1 MSEPTPFPAGLRL
14 LLAGASLV
22 VIIAGMHAAASVI
35 SALLL
40 ALLLAQTLSPLMVWL
55 IHRKLSP
62 AVAVSITLLV
72 VIVGGGGAITLLGS
86 SLSRL
91 IQRLPVYQ
99 ASLTQMRD
107 AVVGYLAGR
116 GVHLPPTDGLSL
128 LDPAAIIGYAGG
140 FAASVVS
147 ALGNAFVLLFLVA
160 VMLIELAGWY
170 RRHRDQ
176 EIDRKALDRFEEL
189 SGDVRKFVMIT
200 GLSGLVAA
208 LGIVIL
214 LLALGVDFAVTWGV
228 LFFFLNF
235 VPGIGG
241 ILALIPPTTVALLE
255 QGWRTAALVAA
266 GITVLNFVGDN
277 VIKPRF
283 MQQGLE
289 ISLLLVVTSLLFWS
303 WVLGPAGAVL
313 AVPLTLAVRR
323 LGQAYWPEIQRT
335 VSG

>member
-1 MSEPTPFPAGLRL
+1 MSDSTAFPAGLRL
-14 LLAGASLV
+14 LLAGACLV
-22 VIIAGMHAAASVI
+22 IIIAGLHAAAPVI

-55 IHRKLSP
+55 IHRRLSP
-62 AVAVSITLLV
+62 IVAVLITLLIV
-72 VIVGGGGAITLLGS
+72 VVGGGGAITLVGS

-91 IQRLPVYQ
+91 IQRLPTYQ
-99 ASLTQMRD
+99 VSLTQSRD
-107 AVVGYLAGR
+107 AVLGYLSAH
-116 GVHLPPTDGLSL
+116 GVHLQPVSGLSL
-128 LDPAAIIGYAGG
+128 LDPATIVGYAGG
-140 FAASVVS
+140 FAASVAS

-160 VMLIELAGWY
+160 VILIELAGWY
-170 RRHRDQ
+170 RRHD
-176 EIDRKALDRFEEL
+176 EFSDRRVLDRFEAL
-189 SGDVRKFVMIT
+189 SSDVRKFVGIT

-208 LGIVIL
+208 LGIVVL

-241 ILALIPPTTVALLE
+241 ILALIPPTAVALLE
-255 QGWRTAALVAA
+255 QGWRTALVVAA
-266 GITVLNFVGDN
+266 GITVINFIGDN

-303 WVLGPAGAVL
+303 WVLGPVGAVL

-323 LGQAYWPEIQRT
+323 LGKMYWTEIQRT

>member
-1 MSEPTPFPAGLRL
+1 L
-14 LLAGASLV
+14 LLAGACLV
-22 VIIAGMHAAASVI
+22 VIIAGLHAAAPVI

-40 ALLLAQTLSPLMVWL
+40 ALLLATTLSPLMVWL

-62 AVAVSITLLV
+62 LAAVTITLLV

-91 IQRLPVYQ
+91 IQRLPIYQ
-99 ASLTQMRD
+99 ESLTSGRD
-107 AVVGYLAGR
+107 AVLNYLAAHGI
-116 GVHLPPTDGLSL
+116 HLQRVSGLSL
-128 LDPAAIIGYAGG
+128 LDPATIIGYAGS
-140 FAASVVS
+140 FAASVAA

-170 RRHRDQ
+170 RRHRD
-176 EIDRKALDRFEEL
+176 EDIDRRALDRFEEL
-189 SGDVRKFVMIT
+189 SGDVRKFVVIT
-200 GLSGLVAA
+200 GLSGLLAA
-208 LGIVIL
+208 AGIVIL

-228 LFFFLNF
+228 LFFVLNF

-255 QGWRTAALVAA
+255 QGWRTAAVVAA

-323 LGQAYWPEIQRT
+323 LGQAYWTEIQQT